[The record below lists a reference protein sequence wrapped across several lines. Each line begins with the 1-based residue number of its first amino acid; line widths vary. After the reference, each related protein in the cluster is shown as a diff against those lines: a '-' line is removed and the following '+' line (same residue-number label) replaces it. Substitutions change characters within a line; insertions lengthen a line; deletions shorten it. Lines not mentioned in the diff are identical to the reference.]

1 MRSVYT
7 RLPGVL
13 SLLALPAVL
22 VAQPPDS
29 KPPIQHEV
37 VALSLKGVKSVDPKE
52 LLLSIATDK
61 SHCTSAILTPICA
74 LSRSRFFYRRKYLDH
89 DELRRDVLRI
99 RVFYWKRGFRETL
112 VDTVVADRGTK
123 KVAVTFDVKE
133 GPPTTVADVAVVQ
146 ARTVLSPREVSDRTL
161 LKKGAPL
168 NLLRLDSTVVFLQQ
182 RVWDKGYADALVDTT
197 VLLDSAARS
206 GAVTITID
214 PRWKATISD
223 ILIEGEQRLSER
235 TIRKSLTFGPGQIFR
250 RSDMLR
256 SQRGL
261 YESNLFRRASIEVP
275 TQGDSTKI
283 VVVTVQE
290 APPRDARLSLG
301 FNTVDFFQ
309 TEGRFTHYNF
319 TGGARRLEAQAAVGN
334 LFAETFNGKGL
345 FHAVSTDFGGD
356 RSRYFAPTYNASL
369 NLRQPWFLANANE
382 LALGIFGHRRSAPGI
397 YVDHGYGT
405 SATFTRT
412 LRERATASVNYR
424 FEITRIQAGDVYFCV
439 NYSVCD
445 RPTLNA
451 LRGQQRLS
459 PLIINSNIDRSN
471 DPLEPSKGVRGSVE
485 LEHASEFTLSDFR
498 YNRAFADGAAYYSLA
513 TNRVLAGHLRLGW
526 VKASRT
532 TNLAVGTPA
541 EFDIL
546 HPRKRFYAGGSRSVR
561 GFRENQLGPRVLTI
575 AAATLRKDTVGCPAS
590 MPITSCDPNSSRFRD
605 LDFDARPLGGNIVV
619 DGSVEMRF
627 PFMLPRLFAAV
638 FVDGGWVSQRI
649 NPTLSRSKSAIT
661 PGFGARYLSPVGPI
675 RVDIG
680 INRGFSETLPVVTEQ
695 LVNGE
700 RQLVTLAQKRR
711 FESVRSG
718 FRGVLDRM
726 VLHLSIGEAY

>member
-1 MRSVYT
+1 M
-7 RLPGVL
+7 L

-29 KPPIQHEV
+29 KPPINPEV

-52 LLLSIATDK
+52 LLLSVATDK
-61 SHCTSAILTPICA
+61 SHCASAILTPICA
-74 LSRSRFFYRRKYLDH
+74 LSRSRLFYRRKYLDH

-99 RVFYWKRGFRETL
+99 RVFYWKRGFRETQ
-112 VDTVVADRGTK
+112 VDTVVADRGMK

-133 GPPTTVADVAVVQ
+133 GPPTTVSGVAVVQ
-146 ARTVLSPREVSDRTL
+146 AKTVLSPREVSDRTL
-161 LKKGAPL
+161 LKKDAPL

-197 VLLDSAARS
+197 VVLDSTARS
-206 GAVTITID
+206 AAVTITID

-250 RSDMLR
+250 RSDLLR

-319 TGGARRLEAQAAVGN
+319 TGGARRLEAQAAIGN
-334 LFAETFNGKGL
+334 LFAGTFNGKGI
-345 FHAVSTDFGGD
+345 FHDISNDFGGD

-382 LALGIFGHRRSAPGI
+382 LALGVFGHRRSAPGI

-412 LRERATASVNYR
+412 LLERATASVNYR
-424 FEITRIQAGDVYFCV
+424 FEITRIEAGDVYFCV

-451 LRGQQRLS
+451 LRGRQRLS

-471 DPLEPSKGVRGSVE
+471 DPLEPNKGVRGSVE

-513 TNRVLAGHLRLGW
+513 NNRVLAGHLRLGW
-526 VKASRT
+526 VKASQT
-532 TNLAVGTPA
+532 TKQAVGTPA
-541 EFDIL
+541 DFDIL

-575 AAATLRKDTVGCPAS
+575 AATTLRKDTVGCPAS

-605 LDFDARPLGGNIVV
+605 VDFDPRPLGGNVVV
-619 DGSVEMRF
+619 DASVEVRF
-627 PFMLPRLFAAV
+627 PLKLPNLFGAA

-649 NPTLSRSKSAIT
+649 NPTLPRSRSAIT

-680 INRGFSETLPVVTEQ
+680 INRGLSETLPVVTEQ

-700 RQLVTLAQKRR
+700 RQLVTLEQKRR
-711 FESVRSG
+711 FETVRSG